1 MLAFHRIEVGCDR
14 TTPRLTADG
23 SPFRAVLDPMLSDY
37 AAGCKEFTH
46 VLDVGD
52 ITVRP
57 TDAQRQDLSR
67 KVNERSVV
75 LGALASLTAEVV
87 PGLVDAECGPGTSN
101 AWAPPTSTAA
111 APFSL
116 AEDAARRIRS
126 MWYVSEHKRLE
137 TSVWGVIK
145 DVCIVSVNCAY
156 AVVRF

>member
-1 MLAFHRIEVGCDR
+1 
-14 TTPRLTADG
+14 
-23 SPFRAVLDPMLSDY
+23 MLSGY
-37 AAGCKEFTH
+37 AAGCQEITH

-87 PGLVDAECGPGTSN
+87 PGLVDAESGAGTSN
-101 AWAPPTSTAA
+101 AWAPPPTSTVA
-111 APFSL
+111 APLWL
-116 AEDAARRIRS
+116 AMDAARRIRS

-145 DVCIVSVNCAY
+145 DVCIFSVNCAHY
-156 AVVRF
+156 AVVRFSV